1 MYKISLWSC
10 VCAVM
15 LASASATA
23 ADCTPTG
30 FFRDSINMTAAHI
43 NPAGTVS
50 GTVDGTGCNIVIY
63 YSPGAGGTINN
74 ANLFGANYFGVVVNG
89 DAGAV
94 NVDITNSSIHDIGET
109 PHNGA
114 QHGVAI
120 YYRGFFDVSA
130 TTGKINS
137 NQIRRYQKGGI
148 VANGQGTHVQVSDNV
163 VTGDGHVSFIAM
175 NGIQIGYGASAS
187 VMRNT
192 VSGNSYIG
200 FPGDGSASGG
210 VIVLGGPGYGTCPDG
225 NDCPYTTGV
234 MVNSNTLVNN
244 DVGVYF
250 SNGQADAFFSPPPT
264 ATNNKAV
271 GNNISDDQCFNT
283 SYQAG
288 ISDVGNNDK
297 MINNTISGIGYV
309 GCFTVSN
316 PSGAAVDASPSF
328 TNRPKV
334 HANK

>member
-1 MYKISLWSC
+1 MSKLNFCAC
-10 VCAVM
+10 VCAVTA
-15 LASASATA
+15 ASALA
-23 ADCTPTG
+23 APVCKPTG
-30 FFRDSINMTAAHI
+30 FLAGTTNLTAALI
-43 NPAGTVS
+43 NPIGTVS

-63 YSPGAGGTINN
+63 YSPGAGGTVNN
-74 ANLFGANYFGVVVNG
+74 ANLFGANYFGVFVNG

-94 NVDITNSSIHDIGET
+94 NVDITNSSILGIGDT
-109 PHNGA
+109 PHNGL
-114 QHGVAI
+114 QHGVAV

-130 TTGKINS
+130 ATGKING
-137 NQIRRYQKGGI
+137 NQIGGYQKGGI

-163 VTGDGHVSFIAM
+163 VTGDGHVNFIAM
-175 NGIQIGYGASAS
+175 NGIQIGFGASAS

-200 FPGDGSASGG
+200 IPGDGSASGG
-210 VIVLGGPGYGTCPDG
+210 VIVLGGPGYNPCPDG

-234 MVNSNTLVNN
+234 MVNGNTLVNN

-250 SNGQADAFFSPPPT
+250 SNAQADINFSPPPT

-271 GNNISDDQCFNT
+271 HNNISSDQCFNR

-297 MINNTISGIGYV
+297 MINNTISGLGYV
-309 GCFTVSN
+309 NCVTFYN
-316 PSGAAVDASPSF
+316 PTGAAVDASTTF